1 MRVLLE
7 FFRVLWA
14 VGCLPVGALLL
25 VVVVLCGF
33 SLPFFLGFSG
43 GADPAVRWLFWALA
57 FYFVGG
63 AWLFWC
69 VDRHYAKKLKRQVA
83 GLLAVGFYP
92 HIEVFAK
99 MSDAYLGIDASA
111 RRLLVYPVNGA
122 EHFLQFNEVNSWRIV
137 PAGKRNHRLEVL
149 TSNLDI
155 PVFSIVLRS
164 AEVLSTEA
172 RLSNLLGS

>member
-1 MRVLLE
+1 MRGLWE

-14 VGCLPVGALLL
+14 VGCLPVGALFLI
-25 VVVVLCGF
+25 VVVLCGF

-57 FYFVGG
+57 FYLFGG
-63 AWLFWC
+63 AWLFWWA
-69 VDRHYAKKLKRQVA
+69 DQRYAERLKRQVA
-83 GLLAVGFYP
+83 GVLAEGFRP
-92 HIEVFAK
+92 HLEVFAK

-122 EHFLQFNEVNSWRIV
+122 EHFFRFDEVNSWRIV

-164 AEVLSTEA
+164 EEVLSTEA
-172 RLSNLLGS
+172 RLSILLGS